1 MTEKDSGLTEEQL
14 ARVAARA
21 VRLYAETHPRPT
33 QVSTRQAAEILG
45 VAPRTVRRYIL
56 AGKMRLNGAGYLAI
70 EDVDA
75 IRSSHELRTARR

>member
-1 MTEKDSGLTEEQL
+1 VSERIDLTEEQL

-33 QVSTRQAAEILG
+33 QVTQRQAAEILR
-45 VAPRTVRRYIL
+45 VDPKTIYNYIR
-56 AGKMRLNGAGYLAI
+56 AGKLKLNRGGYLAI

-75 IRSSHELRTARR
+75 IRSSQ